1 VCNKLVTREFHI
13 RKDGKEEKREEKRA
27 VSRRR
32 KNPGFRPS
40 GGPPTPLRVDSKVV
54 FEERETNATRGRSL
68 TDAAG
73 GRNPFSPR
81 TRSMA
86 DHQSIK
92 AIY

>member
-1 VCNKLVTREFHI
+1 MGGGGG
-13 RKDGKEEKREEKRA
+13 DG
-27 VSRRR
+27 S
-32 KNPGFRPS
+32 
-40 GGPPTPLRVDSKVV
+40 VDSKVV
-54 FEERETNATRGRSL
+54 LGKPETNATRGRSL

-73 GRNPFSPR
+73 GRNPFSLR